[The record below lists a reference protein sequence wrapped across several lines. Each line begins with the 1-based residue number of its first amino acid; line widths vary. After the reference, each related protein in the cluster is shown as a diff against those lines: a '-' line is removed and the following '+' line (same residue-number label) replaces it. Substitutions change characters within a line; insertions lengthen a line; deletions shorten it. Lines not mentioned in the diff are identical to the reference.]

1 MIKENDSAHKLTP
14 KAIEYVL
21 QALAERKRG
30 GEIRAGL
37 NELFG
42 VESYSDQAIS
52 GHRKRHKSAIAHR
65 HKKWADDVE
74 SDSDLA
80 DKKVRVR
87 EYTKRYWGFYD
98 NCLNGNSEHQF
109 SEKENRVLNNLLEH
123 IRVEMEGKSSV
134 GVGRGTEQEPFVL
147 KVISHVPGE

>member
-1 MIKENDSAHKLTP
+1 MVKENDSAHKLTP

-30 GEIRAGL
+30 AEIRVGL
-37 NELFG
+37 KEGFG
-42 VESYSDQAIS
+42 VESYSDAAIS

-65 HKKWADDVE
+65 HRKWAEDVE
-74 SDSDLA
+74 GDIDLA
-80 DKKVRVR
+80 SKKVRIR

-98 NCLNGNSEHQF
+98 NCLNGKPEHQF

-123 IRVEMEGKSSV
+123 IRVEMEGKGFA
-134 GVGRGTEQEPFVL
+134 GVGKGSKDDPIVIEVL
-147 KVISHVPGE
+147 SHIPGL

>member
-1 MIKENDSAHKLTP
+1 MIEENNSAHKLSP

-37 NELFG
+37 KEVFD

-65 HKKWADDVE
+65 HRKWVE
-74 SDSDLA
+74 DIEVDIDLA
-80 DKKVRVR
+80 SKKVRVR
-87 EYTKRYWGFYD
+87 EYAKRYWGFYD
-98 NCLNGNSEHQF
+98 ACLRDNPEHQF
-109 SEKENRVLNNLLEH
+109 SWSENNVLNNLLEH
-123 IRVEMEGKSSV
+123 IRVEMEGKGAV
-134 GVGRGTEQEPFVL
+134 GAGRGTEQEPFVL